1 MAAPDDTATGER
13 LDDELEATSAE
24 ESDEDS
30 GEESGEEKA
39 PEKLNL
45 SVLISKPS
53 ACQRHITVT
62 IPRDDINRYFDKA
75 FSELMTSAAV
85 PGFRPGRVPRKLVE
99 ARFRKDAADQVKGSL
114 LMDSIAQL
122 TDENEL
128 SAISE
133 PDLDPKAI
141 EVPDS
146 GPMTYEFDLEVR
158 PEFDLPEW
166 RGLKVERPVGDF
178 TEADVDKQL
187 QNLLTRHGRLIPH
200 DGPAQPGDYVVV
212 NLTFR
217 DGEQVLS
224 SGTEEVIRIRP
235 VLSFRD
241 GKIERFD
248 KLMEGVTGGEM
259 RTGTVRLS
267 QDAPNERLRGKE
279 VTAEFEVL
287 EVKKLELPELTPAF
301 LDELGGFKSD
311 AALRESIRESLQRR
325 LKYQQ
330 QQRAREQVLGAL
342 TVAADWELPP
352 DLLRRQSHR
361 ELERQVMELRRSG
374 FSDDE
379 IRAHANELRQNSQV
393 NTARALKEH
402 FILERLAEEQGIE
415 ESEEDFTDEIALIA
429 SQSSES
435 PRRVRAQIEKRGMM
449 DVLRNQ
455 IIERKTIE
463 LILSHAEFKDVP
475 FEPDS
480 TDAEAVAQAAGGG
493 ESEEPEIPEIVED
506 EEE

>member
-1 MAAPDDTATGER
+1 MAASDDTATGER

-24 ESDEDS
+24 ESDEES
-30 GEESGEEKA
+30 SAEEA

-45 SVLISKPS
+45 SVLISQPS

-62 IPRDDINRYFDKA
+62 IPRTDIDRYFDKA
-75 FSELMTSAAV
+75 FSELMTTAAV

-122 TDENEL
+122 TDEHEL

-133 PDLDPKAI
+133 PDLDAKVI
-141 EVPDS
+141 EVPET

-166 RGLKVERPVGDF
+166 RGLKIERPVRDF
-178 TEADVDKQL
+178 TEEDVHKQL

-200 DGPAQPGDYVVV
+200 DGPAHSGDYVVV

-241 GKIERFD
+241 GKIEAFD
-248 KLMEGVTGGEM
+248 KLMEGAVGGET
-259 RTGTVRLS
+259 RSGTVRLS

-301 LDELGGFKSD
+301 LDELGGFESD
-311 AALRESIRESLQRR
+311 DELRESIRQSLERR
-325 LKYQQ
+325 LTYHQ
-330 QQRAREQVLGAL
+330 QQRAREQVLAAL

-352 DLLRRQSHR
+352 DLLRRQSRR

-374 FSDDE
+374 FNDDE
-379 IRAHANELRQNSQV
+379 IRAHANELRQNSQKS
-393 NTARALKEH
+393 TARALKEH

-415 ESEEDFTDEIALIA
+415 ESEEDFIHEIALIA
-429 SQSSES
+429 SQSGES

-463 LILSHAEFKDVP
+463 LVLSHAEFKDVP
-475 FEPDS
+475 FEHE
-480 TDAEAVAQAAGGG
+480 TTEAEAVSQAAGGG
-493 ESEEPEIPEIVED
+493 EIEESEIPEIVEES
-506 EEE
+506 EE